1 MAADELRGAI
11 MPTSRRT
18 RIAWRLAALG
28 IGGLVVLGP
37 RAAAAE
43 ELVTPQDGTSYQLAA
58 RPRSTVRVPLDLRA
72 GVDARSLRLTV
83 LRVQRNSVQDVS
95 ASAFKPTYRSNPP
108 RINVAV
114 DLARAPGAGTY
125 ELSLRIT
132 SGRRVQHL
140 ELQLIRPFATLEG
153 PTTFIVERTLIF
165 PWWTKERTPPLRV
178 VERSGALVAGASV
191 RQVDAAAAGFVF
203 GPRPF
208 TPSGAPA
215 GALASNVIQPNG
227 SVDIAYSL
235 NGTFPLGTS
244 TRTIE
249 ISAPQLQSPT
259 KITLQVRS
267 RRHPAWIAV
276 AVGLG
281 LIAGWLLRTALQ
293 RWGELGRARLQ
304 ALDLLDHLGQEGRDH
319 QDAEFRTTVSGLMAR
334 VEALRKGPDWR
345 DGTQIATTVKEVGQE
360 LKSALTSLG
369 ERREAASTQL
379 AAAIELVE
387 TRWSLPESVQAAL
400 ITAREDL
407 EKASKALRADDPGT
421 AQTVCRT
428 VTEDLDAEVQR
439 MVTEWRDEQLGQ
451 LRVLAELEPPPASP
465 ALGLV
470 QAAAQAAATVRKLPV
485 DDPKATT
492 GDVLPALHAA
502 RLQLRDLPTQTSALV
517 AEALR
522 VLDILAGAQIA
533 DRGAVQALE
542 KATEGLRPQRD
553 EFHGPP
559 EATLTALADRVPILL
574 DALQAAI
581 ERQTGGR
588 DPSVRDLIRAGRY
601 AEAASKLPPAEAA
614 AAEEEDGAAAVT
626 KRDERLAFLAAE
638 RAAFIPFVPDV
649 VSPVASRPSTL
660 ALRGSA
666 PPTEVQAER
675 ARAFSVILWSSWVQT
690 ALVFALLLIA
700 GYVLFAGE
708 FVGTLQD
715 FVRVFLWAFA
725 IDVTVGKLLEVTQG
739 LAAPAAPTRAR

>member
-1 MAADELRGAI
+1 

-18 RIAWRLAALG
+18 RIARRLVALG
-28 IGGLVVLGP
+28 IGGLVVLSP

-58 RPRSTVRVPLDLRA
+58 RPQSTVRVPLDLRA

-83 LRVQRNSVQDVS
+83 LRVRRNSVQDVR
-95 ASAFKPTYRSNPP
+95 ASAFKPTYQSNPP

-114 DLARAPGAGTY
+114 DLDRAPGAGTY

-140 ELQLIRPFATLEG
+140 ELQFLRPFATLEG
-153 PTTFIVERTLIF
+153 PTTFIVDRTLIF

-178 VERSGALVAGASV
+178 VERSGALVSGASV
-191 RQVDAAAAGFVF
+191 RQVDAATARFVF

-208 TPSGAPA
+208 TPSDAPA
-215 GALASNVIQPNG
+215 SVPASNVIQPNG
-227 SVDIAYSL
+227 SVDVAYSL
-235 NGTFPLGTS
+235 NGRFPLGTA

-259 KITLQVRS
+259 KLVLQVRS

-276 AVGLG
+276 VVGLG

-304 ALDLLDHLGQEGRDH
+304 ALDLLDRLGQEDRDH
-319 QDAEFRTTVSGLMAR
+319 QDAEFRKKLSELIAR

-345 DGTQIATTVKEVGQE
+345 DGTKIATTVKEVSQD
-360 LKSALTSLG
+360 LNSALTRLG
-369 ERREAASTQL
+369 EGREVASAQL

-387 TRWSLPESVQAAL
+387 TRWSLPENVQAAL
-400 ITAREDL
+400 ITARTDL
-407 EKASKALRADDPGT
+407 EGASRALQADDPGT
-421 AQTVCRT
+421 AQAVCRT
-428 VTEDLDAEVQR
+428 VTKDLDAEVQR
-439 MVTEWRDEQLGQ
+439 TVTEWRDEQLGQ
-451 LRVLAELEPPPASP
+451 LRVLADLAPPPASP
-465 ALGLV
+465 ALALV
-470 QAAAQAAATVRKLPV
+470 QAAAQAIATVRKLPV
-485 DDPKATT
+485 DDAKATT

-502 RLQLRDLPTQTSALV
+502 RLQLRDLPTHTSALV

-522 VLDILAGAQIA
+522 VLDILAEVQDA
-533 DRGAVQALE
+533 DQGAVEALQ
-542 KATEGLRPQRD
+542 KATDGLRPQRD
-553 EFHGPP
+553 ELHGPP
-559 EATLTALADRVPILL
+559 EATLTALADRVPTFL
-574 DALQAAI
+574 DALEAAC

-588 DPSVRDLIRAGRY
+588 DPAVRDLIRAGRY
-601 AEAASKLPPAEAA
+601 AEAASKLLPPPAPEG
-614 AAEEEDGAAAVT
+614 EVDDGAAAAR
-626 KRDERLAFLAAE
+626 KRAEKPALPAAE
-638 RAAFIPFVPDV
+638 RAAFTPFVPDV
-649 VSPVASRPSTL
+649 VSPVAPSPSTI

-666 PPTEVQAER
+666 PPTEVQAAR
-675 ARAFSVILWSSWVQT
+675 ARAFSVILWSTWVQT
-690 ALVFALLLIA
+690 ALVFALLLVA
-700 GYVLFAGE
+700 GYLLFAEE

-715 FVRVFLWAFA
+715 FVQVFLWAFA

-739 LAAPAAPTRAR
+739 LAAPSAPTPAK